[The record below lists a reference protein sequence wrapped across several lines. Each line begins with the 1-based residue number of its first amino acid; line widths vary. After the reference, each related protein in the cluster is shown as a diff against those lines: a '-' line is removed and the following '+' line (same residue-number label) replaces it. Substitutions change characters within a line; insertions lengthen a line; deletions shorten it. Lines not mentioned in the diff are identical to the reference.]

1 MHFLNRV
8 KKMKFIIAT
17 NNKKKLREMGAILE
31 KFGVEAVSLS
41 EAGIESDVEE
51 TGVTF
56 EENSRLKAV
65 AAMQVSGLPAIA
77 DDSGLEVD
85 ALGGEPGVYS
95 ARYGGDKC
103 ADDTER
109 YLYLLDNMK
118 NIPDGERSARF
129 VSVITC
135 VFPDGRELCARGE
148 IEGEIL
154 REAKGEGGFGYDP
167 VFFVREE
174 GMTTA
179 EMSQERKNEISH
191 RAKSLK
197 IMAEKLEKVL

>member
-1 MHFLNRV
+1 ME
-8 KKMKFIIAT
+8 FIIAT

-31 KFGVEAVSLS
+31 KLGVRALSLA
-41 EAGIESDVEE
+41 EAGIESDAEE
-51 TGVTF
+51 TGTTF
-56 EENSRLKAV
+56 EENSRIKAL
-65 AAMQVSGLPAIA
+65 AAMRVAKLPAIA

-103 ADDTER
+103 RDDVER
-109 YLYLLDNMK
+109 YEYLLENMK
-118 NIPDGERSARF
+118 NVPDGERQARF

-135 VFPDGRELCARGE
+135 VFPDGREISARGE

-154 REAKGEGGFGYDP
+154 REPHGEGGFGYDP
-167 VFFVREE
+167 IFFVPDE

-179 EMSQERKNEISH
+179 EMTQERKNEISH
-191 RAKSLK
+191 RAKSLR
-197 IMAEKLEKVL
+197 IMAEKLEEVL

>member
-1 MHFLNRV
+1 
-8 KKMKFIIAT
+8 MKFIIAT
-17 NNKKKLREMGAILE
+17 NNKKKLKELSAILGGL
-31 KFGVEAVSLS
+31 GVEAVSLA

-51 TGVTF
+51 TGKTF

-65 AAMQVSGLPAIA
+65 AAMEIANLPAIA

-85 ALGGEPGVYS
+85 ALGGEPGIYS

-103 ADDTER
+103 ADDKER
-109 YLYLLDNMK
+109 YEYLLKNME
-118 NIPDGERSARF
+118 NVPDGKRSARF

-135 VFPDGRELCARGE
+135 TFPDGREVVARGE

-154 REAKGEGGFGYDP
+154 RAPVGEGGFGYDP
-167 VFFVREE
+167 IFFVPEE
-174 GMTTA
+174 NMTTA
-179 EMSQERKNEISH
+179 EMSAERKNEISH

-197 IMAEKLEKVL
+197 IMAEKLKEIL

>member
-1 MHFLNRV
+1 
-8 KKMKFIIAT
+8 MKFIIAT

-31 KFGVEAVSLS
+31 KFGVEALSLA

-51 TGVTF
+51 TGTTF

-85 ALGGEPGVYS
+85 ALGGAPGIYS
-95 ARYGGDKC
+95 ARYGGEKC
-103 ADDTER
+103 KDDVER
-109 YLYLLDNMK
+109 YQYLLENMEDV
-118 NIPDGERSARF
+118 PDGERTARF

-135 VFPDGRELCARGE
+135 VFPDGREISARGE

-154 REAKGEGGFGYDP
+154 RGAYGEGGFGYDP
-167 VFFVREE
+167 IFFVPEE

-197 IMAEKLEKVL
+197 IMAEKLEEVL

>member
-1 MHFLNRV
+1 
-8 KKMKFIIAT
+8 MKFLVAT

-31 KFGVEAVSLS
+31 KLGVEAVSLA
-41 EAGIESDVEE
+41 EAGVESDAEE
-51 TGVTF
+51 TGTTF
-56 EENSRLKAV
+56 EENSRIKAFE
-65 AAMQVSGLPAIA
+65 AMKISGLPTIA

-95 ARYGGDKC
+95 ARYGGEKC
-103 ADDTER
+103 KDDVER
-109 YLYLLDNMK
+109 YEYLLENMK
-118 NIPDGERSARF
+118 NVPKGERSARF

-135 VFPDGRELCARGE
+135 VFPDGREISARGE

-154 REAKGEGGFGYDP
+154 FSPAGEGGFGYDP
-167 VFFVREE
+167 IFYVEAE

-179 EMSQERKNEISH
+179 EMTQERKNEISH

-197 IMAEKLEKVL
+197 LISRKLKEVL

>member
-1 MHFLNRV
+1 
-8 KKMKFIIAT
+8 MKFIIAT
-17 NNKKKLREMGAILE
+17 NNKKKLKELSAILGGL
-31 KFGVEAVSLS
+31 GVEAVSLA

-51 TGVTF
+51 TGKTF

-65 AAMQVSGLPAIA
+65 AAMEIANLPAIA

-85 ALGGEPGVYS
+85 ALGGEPGIYS

-103 ADDTER
+103 ADDKER
-109 YLYLLDNMK
+109 YEYLLKNME
-118 NIPDGERSARF
+118 NVEDGKRSARF

-135 VFPDGRELCARGE
+135 TFPDGREVVARGE

-154 REAKGEGGFGYDP
+154 RAPVGEGGFGYDP
-167 VFFVREE
+167 IFFVPEE
-174 GMTTA
+174 NMTTA
-179 EMSQERKNEISH
+179 EMSAERKNEISH

-197 IMAEKLEKVL
+197 IMAEKLKEIL

>member
-1 MHFLNRV
+1 
-8 KKMKFIIAT
+8 MKFIIAT

-31 KFGVEAVSLS
+31 KFGVEALSLA

-51 TGVTF
+51 TGTTF
-56 EENSRLKAV
+56 EENSRLKAQ

-77 DDSGLEVD
+77 DDSGLVVD
-85 ALGGEPGVYS
+85 ALGGEPGIYS

-103 ADDTER
+103 KDDVER
-109 YLYLLDNMK
+109 YLYLLENME
-118 NIPDGERSARF
+118 NVPEGERSARF

-135 VFPDGRELCARGE
+135 VFPDGREISARGE

-154 REAKGEGGFGYDP
+154 REAQGEGGFGYDP
-167 VFFVREE
+167 IFFVPEE

-179 EMSQERKNEISH
+179 EMPQERKNEISH

-197 IMAEKLEKVL
+197 IMAEKLEEVL

>member
-1 MHFLNRV
+1 ME
-8 KKMKFIIAT
+8 FIIAT

-31 KFGVEAVSLS
+31 KLGVRALSLA
-41 EAGIESDVEE
+41 EAGIESDAEE
-51 TGVTF
+51 TGMTF
-56 EENSRLKAV
+56 EENSRIKAL
-65 AAMQVSGLPAIA
+65 AAMRVAKLPAIA

-103 ADDTER
+103 RDDVER
-109 YLYLLDNMK
+109 YEYLLENMK
-118 NIPDGERSARF
+118 NVPDGKRQARF

-135 VFPDGRELCARGE
+135 VFPDGREISARGE

-154 REAKGEGGFGYDP
+154 REPHGEGGFGYDP
-167 VFFVREE
+167 IFFVPDE

-179 EMSQERKNEISH
+179 EMTQERKNEISH
-191 RAKSLK
+191 RAKSLR
-197 IMAEKLEKVL
+197 IMAEKLEEVL

>member
-1 MHFLNRV
+1 ME
-8 KKMKFIIAT
+8 FIIAT

-31 KFGVEAVSLS
+31 KLGVRALSLA
-41 EAGIESDVEE
+41 EAGIESDAEE
-51 TGVTF
+51 TGTTF
-56 EENSRLKAV
+56 EENSRIKAL
-65 AAMQVSGLPAIA
+65 AAMRLANLPAIA

-103 ADDTER
+103 RDDAER
-109 YLYLLDNMK
+109 YEYLLENMK
-118 NIPDGERSARF
+118 DVPDGKRQARF

-135 VFPDGRELCARGE
+135 VFPDGREISARGE

-154 REAKGEGGFGYDP
+154 RTPHGEGGFGYDP
-167 VFFVREE
+167 VFFVPNE

-179 EMSQERKNEISH
+179 EMTQERKNEISH
-191 RAKSLK
+191 RAKSLR
-197 IMAEKLEKVL
+197 IMAEKLEEVL

>member
-1 MHFLNRV
+1 ME
-8 KKMKFIIAT
+8 FIIAT

-31 KFGVEAVSLS
+31 KLGVRALSLA
-41 EAGIESDVEE
+41 EAGIESDAEE
-51 TGVTF
+51 TGTTF
-56 EENSRLKAV
+56 EENSRIKAL
-65 AAMQVSGLPAIA
+65 AAMRVANLPAIA

-103 ADDTER
+103 RDDVER
-109 YLYLLDNMK
+109 YEYLLENMK
-118 NIPDGERSARF
+118 DVPDGKRQARF

-135 VFPDGRELCARGE
+135 VFPDGREISARGE

-154 REAKGEGGFGYDP
+154 RTPHGEGGFGYDP
-167 VFFVREE
+167 IFFVPDE

-179 EMSQERKNEISH
+179 EMTQERKNEISH
-191 RAKSLK
+191 RAKSLR
-197 IMAEKLEKVL
+197 IMAEKLEEVL

>member
-1 MHFLNRV
+1 ME
-8 KKMKFIIAT
+8 FIIAT

-31 KFGVEAVSLS
+31 KLGVRALSLA
-41 EAGIESDVEE
+41 EAGIESDAEE
-51 TGVTF
+51 TGTTF
-56 EENSRLKAV
+56 EENSRIKAL
-65 AAMQVSGLPAIA
+65 AAMKVANLPAIA

-103 ADDTER
+103 HDDIER
-109 YLYLLDNMK
+109 YEYLLENMK
-118 NIPDGERSARF
+118 NIPDGKRRARF

-135 VFPDGRELCARGE
+135 VFPDGREISARGE

-154 REAKGEGGFGYDP
+154 RAPHGEGGFGYDP
-167 VFFVREE
+167 VFFVPEE

-179 EMSQERKNEISH
+179 EMTQERKNEISH
-191 RAKSLK
+191 RAKSLR
-197 IMAEKLEKVL
+197 IMAEKLKEIL

>member
-1 MHFLNRV
+1 ME
-8 KKMKFIIAT
+8 FIIAT

-31 KFGVEAVSLS
+31 KLGVRALSLA
-41 EAGIESDVEE
+41 EAGIESDAEE
-51 TGVTF
+51 TGTTF
-56 EENSRLKAV
+56 EENSRIKAL
-65 AAMQVSGLPAIA
+65 AAMRVAKLPAIA

-103 ADDTER
+103 RDDVER
-109 YLYLLDNMK
+109 YEYLLENMK
-118 NIPDGERSARF
+118 NVPDGERQARF

-135 VFPDGRELCARGE
+135 VFPDGREISARGE

-154 REAKGEGGFGYDP
+154 REPHGKGGFGYDP
-167 VFFVREE
+167 IFFVPDE

-179 EMSQERKNEISH
+179 EMTQERKNEISH
-191 RAKSLK
+191 RAKSLR
-197 IMAEKLEKVL
+197 IMAEKLEEVL